1 LAHFEN
7 YPLITQKWAD
17 YQLFKRAFD
26 IIESKEHLTI
36 EGLKKL
42 VAIKASINSGLSD
55 TLKAAF
61 PDITPAA
68 RPLVVKQEIQNPQ

>member
-1 LAHFEN
+1 
-7 YPLITQKWAD
+7 
-17 YQLFKRAFD
+17 
-26 IIESKEHLTI
+26 LTI